1 MEEGPKKG
9 QWHQTCNTY
18 VFKAKCGFLA
28 AVSLTIEGICARL
41 SPALHLVDN

>member
-1 MEEGPKKG
+1 MEGLKKG

-18 VFKAKCGFLA
+18 VFKARRRVLA